1 MTWPP
6 NILRIRIRRYGRV
19 CLSIH
24 LPLLLFVPFLVA
36 APIALLPVLLVVLVG
51 YRPRN
56 WSYRPIP
63 VADRR
68 QVTIYLD
75 VGTAIPAAAAEA
87 ARQDSQ
93 AAAANTQARY
103 RPKGVR
109 LPRKPLPKR
118 PRLWRCL
125 GRMLLNSR
133 GTRLRFKVKHNEV
146 FLALR

>member
-6 NILRIRIRRYGRV
+6 NILRIRIRRYGKV
-19 CLSIH
+19 CMSMH

-63 VADRR
+63 VVDRR
-68 QVTIYLD
+68 QATIDLD
-75 VGTAIPAAAAEA
+75 VGTAIPSVASEA
-87 ARQDSQ
+87 ATRDAQSADNGHAGCRPERLSLP
-93 AAAANTQARY
+93 AKPIAR
-103 RPKGVR
+103 RPG
-109 LPRKPLPKR
+109 LL
-118 PRLWRCL
+118 RCL

-146 FLALR
+146 FLSLR

>member
-6 NILRIRIRRYGRV
+6 NILRIRIRRYGKV
-19 CLSIH
+19 CLSMH

-63 VADRR
+63 VADRH
-68 QVTIYLD
+68 QATIDLD
-75 VGTAIPAAAAEA
+75 VGTAIPAAAVEA
-87 ARQDSQ
+87 ALRDAH
-93 AAAANTQARY
+93 AAAATGHARC
-103 RPKGVR
+103 RPEVLT
-109 LPRKPLPKR
+109 LPPKLIPRR
-118 PRLWRCL
+118 PGLLRCL
-125 GRMLLNSR
+125 GRILLNSR